1 MKKIAIIPARYASSR
16 FPGKPLIDLMGKTMI
31 QHVYDRVNQSGL
43 FNKVVVATDDKRIEQ
58 EVMSFGGEVVLTRS
72 DHRSGTDR
80 CGEVIDV
87 FPDFDVVVN
96 VQGDEP
102 LVDPNQLDELLNAFQ
117 DEQVEIATLG
127 TPRISAEEIAN
138 ANRIKVVLDAANNA
152 LYFSRSPIP
161 FERNETT
168 YPFLKHIGLYGFRT
182 KTLRQL
188 IAYKP
193 TKLEETES
201 LEQLRWL
208 YYGHQI
214 RVVETVIETPNI
226 DVPADVDRVLQI
238 LTRITHQS
246 FK

>member
-16 FPGKPLIDLMGKTMI
+16 FPGKPLIDLLGKTMI
-31 QHVYDRVNQSGL
+31 QHVYERVNQSGS
-43 FNKVVVATDDKRIEQ
+43 FDKVVVATDDKRIEQ
-58 EVMSFGGEVVLTRS
+58 EVLSFGGEVVLTRG

-80 CGEVIDV
+80 CGEVMDA

-117 DEQVEIATLG
+117 DDQVEIATLG
-127 TPRISAEEIAN
+127 TPRVSFEEIADT
-138 ANRIKVVLDAANNA
+138 NRIKVVIDASNNA

-161 FERNETT
+161 YKRSETN
-168 YPFLKHIGLYGFRT
+168 YPYLKHIGLYGFRR

-188 IAYKP
+188 IAYEP

-208 YYGHQI
+208 YYGHRI

-226 DVPADVDRVLQI
+226 DVPEDVDRVLQI
-238 LTRITHQS
+238 LNAQN
-246 FK
+246 KKK